1 MNTLE
6 VIKRASKGRNA
17 CKQLRKTGEVPGVI
31 YGNKNEAIHISLKL
45 VALLPCLRAQEKNFQ
60 LKLDDGREEKVLV
73 KEVQYNSLTDTLLHI
88 DFQRIA

>member
-31 YGNKNEAIHISLKL
+31 YGNKNEAMHISLKL

-60 LKLDDGREEKVLV
+60 LKGDGWIDNVLV
-73 KEVQYNSLTDTLLHI
+73 KEVQYDSLTDTLLHI